1 MLKGYSLQKINGCT
15 AKFTTRVT
23 GKAQNILKDGDVEN
37 GQGITFQTNA
47 EEELAFTTEFPR
59 EED

>member
-1 MLKGYSLQKINGCT
+1 MQRINGCT

-37 GQGITFQTNA
+37 GQGITFQTNV
-47 EEELAFTTEFPR
+47 EEELTFIIEFPR